1 MSNKLVIDL
10 SGASLR
16 DKLDSLSAG
25 DICIYKNVPLS
36 GMTRDEIVDAVIR
49 KFSGAAEVKRIDF
62 KKRDFT
68 VRFLVKDQLKFRLVI
83 FDLDW
88 VA

>member
-1 MSNKLVIDL
+1 MSNKIVVDL
-10 SGASLR
+10 SGASPS
-16 DKLDSLSAG
+16 DKLDSLAAG
-25 DICIYKNVPLS
+25 DLCIYKNVPLS
-36 GMTRDEIVDAVIR
+36 GMTRDDIADAVTR

-62 KKRDFT
+62 KNRDFT
-68 VRFLVKDQLKFRLVI
+68 VRFLVKDQLKFRFVI